1 MADAIDRYLT
11 AGTALPWVWGESDCT
26 IWVAD
31 WCVLHFGF
39 DPAASFRGKYRDSDG
54 AARLTASGLAA
65 TIAPHMAPL
74 RVTDPPL
81 RGDVGIIDIR
91 GCEVAAIWTGRRWAF
106 RTPRGLGECPARALI
121 SWGN

>member
-11 AGTALPWVWGESDCT
+11 AGASLPWIDGQTDCT
-26 IWVAD
+26 MWVAD

-39 DPAASFRGKYRDSDG
+39 DPAANFRGTYHDSAG

-74 RVTDPPL
+74 RATDAPL

-91 GCEVAAIWTGRRWAF
+91 GQQVAAIWTGTRWAF
-106 RTPRGLGECPARALI
+106 RTVRGLGEVPARAII
-121 SWGN
+121 SWGE